1 MPLKKTKT
9 VKKKPPPL
17 AKPAKK
23 TAVDLPKDAR
33 DYFLLDPKRTVVDV
47 YDAYKHLGR
56 GYSLRHLYG
65 RSRKEKWTKQRQDI
79 AKKIDEKK
87 VEAIVETQTAFV
99 VKTLAEINK
108 GQADTIAEMRR
119 LNREYINKHTVDG
132 VFQGD
137 TQELRR
143 LLQNEK
149 DLAEW
154 ERLVFNYP
162 MRDPVKGASG
172 EDVQGALSQDDL
184 ALLEAFKNG

>member
-1 MPLKKTKT
+1 MAPKKKKTIT
-9 VKKKPPPL
+9 KKPPPL

-65 RSRKEKWTKQRQDI
+65 RSRKEKWTNQRQQI

-87 VEAIVETQTAFV
+87 VEVIVETQTAFV
-99 VKTLAEINK
+99 IKTLAEINK
-108 GQADTIAEMRR
+108 GQSETIAEMRR
-119 LNREYINKHTVDG
+119 LNRDYIRIHTVDG
-132 VFQGD
+132 IFKGD
-137 TQELRR
+137 TRELRR
-143 LLQNEK
+143 ILQNEK

-172 EDVQGALSQDDL
+172 ADLQGSLAEDDL
-184 ALLEAFKNG
+184 ALLESFKNG

>member
-1 MPLKKTKT
+1 MKPKKTKT

-23 TAVDLPKDAR
+23 VDSLPKDPR
-33 DYFLLDPKRTVVDV
+33 DYFLMEQKRTVKAVWE
-47 YDAYKHLGR
+47 AYRHRGK
-56 GYSLRHLYG
+56 GYSRKYLYQ
-65 RSRKEKWTKQRQDI
+65 RSCEEKWAEKRKEIGNRI
-79 AKKIDEKK
+79 EEKK

-108 GQADTIAEMRR
+108 GQAETIGEMRR
-119 LNREYINKHTVDG
+119 LNRAYIKNHTVDG
-132 VFQGD
+132 VFQGCPQ
-137 TQELRR
+137 TLRR

>member
-1 MPLKKTKT
+1 MKPKKTKT

-23 TAVDLPKDAR
+23 VDSLPKDPR
-33 DYFLLDPKRTVVDV
+33 DYFLMDQRRSIKAVWE
-47 YDAYKHLGR
+47 AYKHRGK
-56 GYSLRHLYG
+56 GYSRKHLYQ
-65 RSRKEKWTKQRQDI
+65 RSCEEKWSDKRKEI
-79 AKKIDEKK
+79 GKKIEEKK
-87 VEAIVETQTAFV
+87 IEAIVETQTAFV

-108 GQADTIAEMRR
+108 GQAETIGEMRR
-119 LNREYINKHTVDG
+119 LNRAYIKNHTVDG
-132 VFQGD
+132 VFQGCPQ
-137 TQELRR
+137 TLRR